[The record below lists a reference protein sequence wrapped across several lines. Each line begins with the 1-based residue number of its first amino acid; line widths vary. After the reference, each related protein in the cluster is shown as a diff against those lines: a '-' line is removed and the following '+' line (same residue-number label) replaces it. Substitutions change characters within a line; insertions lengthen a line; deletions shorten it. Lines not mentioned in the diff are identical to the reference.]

1 MDVGLFACDD
11 CADGEERLCRLDG
24 CIELDAHISR
34 CLFLFGYAVQK
45 AGGYRLA
52 RCSMDI
58 FNLATVDFL
67 SVVADDVVEVVLVEI
82 GEGEIIAD
90 FHGGSLLVEIKELD
104 VLVDLPHL
112 FRLWFDTAVGVYHAV
127 DAEIAI
133 GGGTVLA
140 IVAAIGPVF
149 APVVCLGG
157 KALVYPIPDTATLED
172 GIFFDDVPILLEVAE
187 TVAHGMGIFAKN
199 EGTRHLLV
207 LGILLQIGRGSVH
220 RAVDVR
226 IPFQQC
232 TLILD
237 GAAVERLQGVVGDV
251 EIQSVP
257 GFVAQ
262 RPDDD

>member
-1 MDVGLFACDD
+1 
-11 CADGEERLCRLDG
+11 
-24 CIELDAHISR
+24 
-34 CLFLFGYAVQK
+34 
-45 AGGYRLA
+45 
-52 RCSMDI
+52 MDI

-67 SVVADDVVEVVLVEI
+67 SMVADDVVEVVLVEI
-82 GEGEIIAD
+82 GEREIIAD

-104 VLVDLPHL
+104 VLVDFTHL
-112 FRLWFDTAVGVYHAV
+112 FCLRLDTAVGIYHAV
-127 DAEIAI
+127 DAEITVRGSA
-133 GGGTVLA
+133 VLA
-140 IVAAIGPVF
+140 IVAAISPVF
-149 APVVCLGG
+149 TAIVSLGG

-187 TVAHGMGIFAKN
+187 AVAHGMGILAKN

-207 LGILLQIGRGSVH
+207 PGILLQIGRGSVH

-232 TLILD
+232 AFILD
-237 GAAVERLQGVVGDV
+237 GTAVERLQGVVGDV
-251 EIQSVP
+251 EIQSVS

>member
-11 CADGEERLCRLDG
+11 RAGREERLCRLDG

-52 RCSMDI
+52 RCGMDI

-67 SVVADDVVEVVLVEI
+67 SVVAYDVVEVVLVEI

-104 VLVDLPHL
+104 VLVYFSHL
-112 FRLWFDTAVGVYHAV
+112 FCLRLDTAVGVYHAV
-127 DAEIAI
+127 DAEIAV
-133 GGGTVLA
+133 GGRAVLA
-140 IVAAIGPVF
+140 IIAAIGPVF
-149 APVVCLGG
+149 TVVVCLGG
-157 KALVYPIPDTATLED
+157 KALVYPVPDTAALED
-172 GIFFDDVPILLEVAE
+172 RIFLDDVPILLEVAE

-199 EGTRHLLV
+199 EGTRHLLIS
-207 LGILLQIGRGSVH
+207 GILLQIGRGRVH

-226 IPFQQC
+226 IPLQQC
-232 TLILD
+232 AFILD
-237 GAAVERLQGVVGDV
+237 GAAVERLQGVVGNV
-251 EIQSVP
+251 EIQSVS

>member
-11 CADGEERLCRLDG
+11 RAGREERLCRLDG
-24 CIELDAHISR
+24 CIELDTHISR
-34 CLFLFGYAVQK
+34 CLFLFGYAVQE

-52 RCSMDI
+52 RCGMDI

-104 VLVDLPHL
+104 VLVYFSHL
-112 FRLWFDTAVGVYHAV
+112 FCLRLDTAVGVYHAV
-127 DAEIAI
+127 DAEIAV
-133 GGGTVLA
+133 GGRAVLA
-140 IVAAIGPVF
+140 IIAAIGPVF
-149 APVVCLGG
+149 TVVVCLGG
-157 KALVYPIPDTATLED
+157 KALVYPVPDTAALED
-172 GIFFDDVPILLEVAE
+172 RIFLDDVPVVLEVAE
-187 TVAHGMGIFAKN
+187 AVAHGMGILAKN

-207 LGILLQIGRGSVH
+207 PGILLQIGRGSVH

-232 TLILD
+232 AFILD
-237 GAAVERLQGVVGDV
+237 GTTVERLQGVVGNV
-251 EIQSVP
+251 EIQSVS